1 MVMVSSRSVAALG
14 AFVLLSILVVQV
26 NANNFKGTFLRRDT
40 GVALTSAFEMTLL
53 NEIEEAL
60 GNDHRRGTEGRLSR
74 IEDALRATFAALP
87 KNEHGKLNSA
97 SARYALHRLFVER
110 HGWFVRGIEAGGETW
125 NSSSPAMVLEGRVPE
140 HVQDLFEQR
149 LGGHG
154 FGLHDLAV
162 LAATLEHLVH
172 NESIERLRDTYS
184 ALQMPL
190 DSAVSQEAVTE
201 VIDAYM
207 AVYIIGLNITAMNP
221 QTIRREVAEANEVY
235 PTWSDTQTF
244 LREVKRRVAPETGPL
259 KFERV
264 AAVIEE
270 VGERYGRWQ
279 AAECRTLKGQLVE
292 MEDQGTGRVRLS
304 QFYNSALN
312 EGNWQFSESIDH
324 LRELGAL
331 DETQPNNLRLI
342 IPNYIN
348 SPSNCIAPSQYH
360 AVCCLD
366 ECEEL
371 IGHLEK
377 TLAAPSATPAV
388 LVPMISELPS
398 ATVPA
403 NRTLS
408 APLLQRLDDVANHHR
423 GRVPLHGRLFA
434 QWMHYAYPREC
445 PYPHVSGT
453 TSPKRLEEIEASGMS
468 VSATRE
474 DMIAHIEASAR
485 STTNSTDQIDHFVSW
500 TMEEELVTEHLFTP
514 TPVGR
519 QTLSVF
525 RGIALISAVGAA
537 LASLSKS
544 VTNARKFGNIEGDKK
559 DCFV

>member
-1 MVMVSSRSVAALG
+1 MLCLLG
-14 AFVLLSILVVQV
+14 NMAVQV
-26 NANNFKGTFLRRDT
+26 DANSFRGNFLRRE
-40 GVALTSAFEMTLL
+40 GGAALSSKFELTLL
-53 NEIEEAL
+53 GEIEEAL

-74 IEDALRATFAALP
+74 IEDALRSTYAALP

-110 HGWFVRGIEAGGETW
+110 HGWFVRGIESGGETW
-125 NSSSPAMVLEGRVPE
+125 NSSSPAMVLQGRVPE
-140 HVQDLFEQR
+140 RVQDLFEQR

-154 FGLHDLAV
+154 FDLHEMAV

-172 NESIERLRDTYS
+172 KESVERLRTTYK
-184 ALQMPL
+184 ALEMPL
-190 DSAVSQEAVTE
+190 NSAVNQEAVTE

-207 AVYIIGLNITAMNP
+207 AVYIIGVNVTELNSA
-221 QTIRREVAEANEVY
+221 QTRQVVSQASNIY
-235 PTWSDTQTF
+235 PTWPDTQTF
-244 LREVKRRVAPETGPL
+244 LREVKQSVAPESGAL
-259 KFERV
+259 EFDRV

-279 AAECRTLKGQLVE
+279 AAECRTLKGQLTE

-304 QFYNSALN
+304 RFYSSALN
-312 EGNWQFSESIDH
+312 EGNWQFSESVDY

-360 AVCCLD
+360 AVCCID

-371 IGHLEK
+371 IGHLEQ
-377 TLAAPSATPAV
+377 TLAAPSATPSEVA
-388 LVPMISELPS
+388 LMISALPS

-403 NRTLS
+403 NRTLD
-408 APLLQRLDDVANHHR
+408 AALLQRLEEVGLHHR

-453 TSPKRLEEIEASGMS
+453 TNPQRLEQFEASGRS
-468 VSATRE
+468 TSATPE
-474 DMIAHIEASAR
+474 EM
-485 STTNSTDQIDHFVSW
+485 TTLIKAMEEQKSKTDQREQEIGSHVSNDLVDHYVSW
-500 TMEEELVTEHLFTP
+500 TMEEELVTDHLFTP
-514 TPVGR
+514 THEGRAFLGVVRGVALVG
-519 QTLSVF
+519 
-525 RGIALISAVGAA
+525 AVGAA
-537 LASLSKS
+537 VVTLANS
-544 VTNARKFGNIEGDKK
+544 VTKAHQSSSMGGTKK